1 MIKSFY
7 KSLGVK
13 MTQLKLF
20 DQIEINLESN
30 LQNAYQKETDYKTI
44 VQLN

>member
-1 MIKSFY
+1 
-7 KSLGVK
+7 